1 MEHTEISKNFRD
13 RRSEHAA
20 RQSRG
25 RLWRRG
31 LHHHQTV
38 DSGMTDGD
46 MTACLSGIT
55 RDGVPFG
62 AVHTVFDMDGDGHR
76 DVDEETIGTSTLSPD
91 ADRVCLKNEVPAVF
105 TTPGASF
112 FGSRGGGAV

>member
-1 MEHTEISKNFRD
+1 
-13 RRSEHAA
+13 
-20 RQSRG
+20 
-25 RLWRRG
+25 
-31 LHHHQTV
+31 
-38 DSGMTDGD
+38 

-91 ADRVCLKNEVPAVF
+91 ADRVCLKNQAPEVL

-112 FGSRGGGAV
+112 LGSGGGDGVSETAPCEFPARVAHTLHTVVGV

>member
-1 MEHTEISKNFRD
+1 
-13 RRSEHAA
+13 
-20 RQSRG
+20 
-25 RLWRRG
+25 
-31 LHHHQTV
+31 
-38 DSGMTDGD
+38 MTDGD

-91 ADRVCLKNEVPAVF
+91 ADRVCLKNQAPEVL

-112 FGSRGGGAV
+112 LGSGGGGAVSEVAVRRFPGALVYTLHTVVGV